1 MHLPGLI
8 RQVHYRLSLSD
19 ENDIPHGY
27 LFLCPSQDLQ
37 GISPSK
43 FRIPACPAYWSLDPS
58 GAQPLGLEEAGRLGF
73 PSFTVHM
80 SVLTTSW
87 DDLVYAGIREY
98 HQAKGFD
105 PYSQDVARDLGYP
118 LYEICVH
125 ETEVSDDEVPN
136 GDEIASHEPAE
147 GNQSPSTIDDAN
159 PLEPTLNWKGSLGAQ
174 FT

>member
-43 FRIPACPAYWSLDPS
+43 FRIPACPAYSSLDPS
-58 GAQPLGLEEAGRLGF
+58 GAQPLGSEEAGRLGF

-118 LYEICVH
+118 LYEICGKSDILYC
-125 ETEVSDDEVPN
+125 VS
-136 GDEIASHEPAE
+136 
-147 GNQSPSTIDDAN
+147 
-159 PLEPTLNWKGSLGAQ
+159 TLISISVIQFMRLRSLTTKCQ
-174 FT
+174 TVKK